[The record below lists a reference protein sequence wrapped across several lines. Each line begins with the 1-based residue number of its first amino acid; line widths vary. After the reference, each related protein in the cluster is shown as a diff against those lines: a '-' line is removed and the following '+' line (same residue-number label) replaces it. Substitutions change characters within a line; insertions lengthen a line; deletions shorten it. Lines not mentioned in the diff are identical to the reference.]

1 MRLELYFDGSCKNIK
16 GQFSKMGVGLSVL
29 ENGEEVYS
37 CGYSPEEYGTSNI
50 AEWYGLI
57 SALYYLTTIDTS
69 KYSEIIIH
77 SDSQLIVNLFLG
89 KYKMTATH
97 FLIYYNEAKSL
108 SKNISFEL
116 IWVPREQNK
125 RADELSVIGR
135 KS

>member
-1 MRLELYFDGSCKNIK
+1 MKLELYFDGSCKNIK

-29 ENGEEVYS
+29 ENGEEIYS
-37 CGYSPEEYGTSNI
+37 CGYSPEELGTSNI

-69 KYSEIIIH
+69 KYSSIIIH

-89 KYKMTATH
+89 KFKMTAMH

-108 SKNISFEL
+108 SKDISFEL
-116 IWVPREQNK
+116 VWVPREKNK